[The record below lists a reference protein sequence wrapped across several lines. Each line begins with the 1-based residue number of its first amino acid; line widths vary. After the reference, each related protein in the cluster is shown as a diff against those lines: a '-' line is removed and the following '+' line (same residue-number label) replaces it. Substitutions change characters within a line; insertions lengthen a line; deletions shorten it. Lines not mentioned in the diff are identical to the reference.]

1 MREGPIRLPPAA
13 YGGPVR
19 RCDEP
24 IPVRVWIPRARFGWT
39 QFDGEADEWTDVA
52 VHVTYRDEH
61 YRTGR
66 AWVWAGAVTRR

>member
-1 MREGPIRLPPAA
+1 M
-13 YGGPVR
+13 
-19 RCDEP
+19 
-24 IPVRVWIPRARFGWT
+24 WIPRARFGWT